1 MAEPHPSEG
10 SSSASASAGSSDS
23 IVELNI
29 KTLDSQMYSFQV
41 DKNIP
46 VSVFKENVASK
57 TGVPVEQQ
65 RLIFRGKVLKD
76 NHLLSE
82 YQVDNG
88 HTLHLVARQ
97 PSQPQSSSGT
107 SSAETTTDAG
117 NRAGQETNTGVPR
130 SRVGQVS
137 HSVLL
142 GSFNVGDQLDNSIPD
157 LSRVIGAVLNSIGVG
172 NQTAFNGSSG
182 TQPATMAPQ
191 GNEAEGRQG
200 PTADQIRDIN
210 QLLRGQVPSGQSMPQ
225 VLQIPLGAAIPF
237 PFINQPIPD
246 SLHTLSEFMNRM
258 ELTLSQNA
266 SQSAQPLN
274 DTGVQPP
281 VNLPANTRGVP
292 TPEALV
298 AVLRHAE
305 RLFSGHAIS
314 ALSRIA
320 GRLEQEGGSTDPTIR
335 TQIQSESMR
344 VGLVMQHLGAL
355 LLELGRTMLTL
366 RMGQSSSESSVNAGP
381 AVYISPSGPNPIMV
395 QPSSLQTGSLFGGP
409 VAPPLNSGVFVPG
422 GVGPT
427 ARHVN
432 IHIHTVGSRTTNG
445 EGMHG
450 DHGSGI
456 TSADPAQPRVL
467 PVRNIVTAA
476 VPSQPAVVSVTNA
489 VPGGG
494 NLAQQSVSSVPL
506 STIIAGV
513 GSQIRNYAGNM
524 QSQDLGSS
532 AHQESPGN
540 QDQSVVSGAGNNER
554 GNDIT
559 SLLDTIREFPLPGQ
573 SSDTSSH
580 MAQGEGQKSCKK
592 EDKENAVR
600 AEEPSSSSMK
610 GIDNQVSSSDNTNS
624 APSSDQRVDVPLGLG
639 LGGLQPR
646 RRSRVSNS
654 RGVVGSGVTSNMPN
668 NHNQPSRSYGL
679 SAGQLAGAGGTV
691 IPTVPMEGLVAGDQ
705 DDTANVMSQVLSSP
719 AMDGLLAGVSRQ
731 TGVGSP
737 DVLRNMLGQ
746 LTQNPAMMN
755 TVNQIAQQME
765 GQDLGSMFGGVG
777 GSRSGGIDLSRMFQQ
792 MMPIV
797 SQALGGGSAF
807 PQPAPFPQPTPAVER
822 EAQPTNSGTR
832 LSRDEKHSDQSS
844 QIDLQQV
851 VQGLEHEN
859 PPEEVLRS
867 VAESVL
873 SSSDYG
879 SGAEGLVNELC
890 AEDGLASEFMEMLLH
905 DLSQRVQNET
915 DSTAES

>member
-10 SSSASASAGSSDS
+10 SSSGSVSAGSSDS

-29 KTLDSQMYSFQV
+29 KTLDSQMHSFQV

-46 VSVFKENVASK
+46 VSVFKEKVASK

-107 SSAETTTDAG
+107 SSGGTTTDGG
-117 NRAGQETNTGVPR
+117 NRGQETNATGVPR

-142 GSFNVGDQLDNSIPD
+142 GSFNVGDQLDNSVPD
-157 LSRVIGAVLNSIGVG
+157 ISRVIGAVLNSIGVG
-172 NQTAFNGSSG
+172 SQTAVNGSSG
-182 TQPATMAPQ
+182 MQPATMAPQ
-191 GNEAEGRQG
+191 GNETEGRQG
-200 PTADQIRDIN
+200 PTADQIREIN
-210 QLLRGQVPSGQSMPQ
+210 QLLRGQVPSSQSMPQ
-225 VLQIPLGAAIPF
+225 VLQIPLGAAITIPT
-237 PFINQPIPD
+237 INQPIPD

-258 ELTLSQNA
+258 EMTLSQNG
-266 SQSAQPLN
+266 SQSDQPLN

-281 VNLPANTRGVP
+281 VNLPANARGVP

-298 AVLRHAE
+298 AVLRLAE

-320 GRLEQEGGSTDPTIR
+320 GRLEQEGDSTDPTVR
-335 TQIQSESMR
+335 AQIQSESMR
-344 VGLVMQHLGAL
+344 VGLVMQNLGAL
-355 LLELGRTMLTL
+355 LLELGRTMLAL
-366 RMGQSSSESSVNAGP
+366 RMGQSSSESSVNSGP

-409 VAPPLNSGVFVPG
+409 VAPPLNPGVFVPG
-422 GVGPT
+422 GVGP
-427 ARHVN
+427 ASRHVN
-432 IHIHTVGSRTTNG
+432 IHIHTAVGPRTTNG
-445 EGMHG
+445 EGMQG
-450 DHGSGI
+450 DLGSGI
-456 TSADPAQPRVL
+456 SSADHVL

-476 VPSQPAVVSVTNA
+476 VPSQPSVVSVTNA
-489 VPGGG
+489 AQSGG
-494 NLAQQSVSSVPL
+494 NLSQQSASSVPL

-513 GSQIRNYAGNM
+513 GSQIRNYLGNM
-524 QSQDLGSS
+524 QNQDLGSS
-532 AHQESPGN
+532 AHQETSGN
-540 QDQSVVSGAGNNER
+540 QVQSVASGAGNNDR
-554 GNDIT
+554 GNNIT
-559 SLLDTIREFPLPGQ
+559 SLHDTSRELPLPDH
-573 SSDTSSH
+573 SSNTNSN
-580 MAQGEGQKSCKK
+580 MAQGEGLKNCNK
-592 EDKENAVR
+592 EDTESADR
-600 AEEPSSSSMK
+600 AEESSSSSVK
-610 GIDNQVSSSDNTNS
+610 GVGNQVNSSDNTNS
-624 APSSDQRVDVPLGLG
+624 TPISNQEVNVPLGLG

-654 RGVVGSGVTSNMPN
+654 RGVVGAGATSNTPN
-668 NHNQPSRSYGL
+668 DHSQHNRSEVL
-679 SAGQLAGAGGTV
+679 SAGQPSGASGTA
-691 IPTVPMEGLVAGDQ
+691 IPSVPVEGLSAGDQ

-765 GQDLGSMFGGVG
+765 GQDFGGMFGGL
-777 GSRSGGIDLSRMFQQ
+777 GSNRSGGIDLSRMFQQ

-797 SQALGGGSAF
+797 SQALGSGSAF
-807 PQPAPFPQPTPAVER
+807 PQPAPFPQSAPALER
-822 EAQPTNSGTR
+822 EVQPTNGGAR
-832 LSRDEKHSDQSS
+832 LSRDEKDRDQST

-859 PPEEVLRS
+859 PPVEVLRS

-873 SSSDYG
+873 SSNDYG

-890 AEDGLASEFMEMLLH
+890 AEDGLASEFMEMLLL

-915 DSTAES
+915 DSTAEES